1 MVNGIG
7 EPVVHVNTITLG
19 MVVVVKRL
27 IWRIQVLKRLTQKK
41 YGILNLGTA
50 EMDKEEASTQGAL

>member
-7 EPVVHVNTITLG
+7 EPVVHVNTVTLG